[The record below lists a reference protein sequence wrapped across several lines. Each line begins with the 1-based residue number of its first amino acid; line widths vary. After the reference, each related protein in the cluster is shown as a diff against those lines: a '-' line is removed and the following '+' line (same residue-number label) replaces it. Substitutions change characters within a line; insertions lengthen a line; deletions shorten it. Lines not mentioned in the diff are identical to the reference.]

1 MNEINLNFNQYL
13 ELEKLGS
20 GVFYPVKNF
29 MTRNEFYSVVN
40 NLRFK
45 KKIFPLPIVLD
56 VKDKFENLNFTN
68 VIKLKLLKRFT
79 VLKV

>member
-1 MNEINLNFNQYL
+1 MNEINVNFNQYL

-29 MTRNEFYSVVN
+29 MTRNEFESVVN
-40 NLRFK
+40 NMRFK

-56 VKDKFENLNFTN
+56 VKNKPKFKNSNKCACLQF
-68 VIKLKLLKRFT
+68 KFRR
-79 VLKV
+79 